1 MGGVSLAWASTLYLN
16 IKCRLLRGFCY
27 FRDFCETMKSEK
39 IGTIRW
45 CVTTF
50 LAVFLNKL
58 RKKKRKMPLVQDEI
72 VYLRLKGG
80 KLPLLMALF

>member
-1 MGGVSLAWASTLYLN
+1 
-16 IKCRLLRGFCY
+16 
-27 FRDFCETMKSEK
+27 MKNEK
-39 IGTIRW
+39 NGTIRW